1 MEQIVNDHSPYSPIA
16 GLPSEQAFRGSFVIE
31 RLLSGDSLLE
41 AASAAGISP
50 DLSAIF
56 ASHAASAVVD
66 ALQPFVDP
74 DAANPQP
81 IPHRVRPASWPHGL

>member
-1 MEQIVNDHSPYSPIA
+1 MNKQSPYPSLA
-16 GLPSEQAFRGSFVIE
+16 ALPSEQAFRGSHIIE

-41 AASAAGISP
+41 AANAAGISP
-50 DLSAIF
+50 DLSAHF

-74 DAANPQP
+74 DAENPQP
-81 IPHRVRPASWPHGL
+81 MPRRVRPASWPREL

>member
-1 MEQIVNDHSPYSPIA
+1 MNEKSPYERIA
-16 GLPSEQAFRGSFVIE
+16 VLPSEQAFRGSHVIE
-31 RLLSGDSLLE
+31 RLLAGDSLLE

-50 DLSAIF
+50 DLSAMF

-81 IPHRVRPASWPHGL
+81 IPRRVRPASWPHGL

>member
-1 MEQIVNDHSPYSPIA
+1 MNKKSPYPPVA
-16 GLPSEQAFRGSFVIE
+16 ALPSEQAFRGSDVIV
-31 RLLSGDSLLE
+31 RLLAGDSLLE
-41 AASAAGISP
+41 TSSAAGISP

-56 ASHAASAVVD
+56 ASHAASAVVN

-81 IPHRVRPASWPHGL
+81 MPRRLRPASWPREL

>member
-1 MEQIVNDHSPYSPIA
+1 MNEKSPYERIA
-16 GLPSEQAFRGSFVIE
+16 ELPSEQAFRGRFVIE

-41 AASAAGISP
+41 AAEAVGISP

-74 DAANPQP
+74 DAAKPQP
-81 IPHRVRPASWPHGL
+81 MPRRSRPASWPHGL

>member
-1 MEQIVNDHSPYSPIA
+1 MNIRSPYPTIS
-16 GLPSEQAFRGSFVIE
+16 GLPSEQAFRGTHVIE
-31 RLLSGDSLLE
+31 RLLASDSLLE

-56 ASHAASAVVD
+56 VSHAASAVVD

-81 IPHRVRPASWPHGL
+81 MPRRVRPANWPHPI